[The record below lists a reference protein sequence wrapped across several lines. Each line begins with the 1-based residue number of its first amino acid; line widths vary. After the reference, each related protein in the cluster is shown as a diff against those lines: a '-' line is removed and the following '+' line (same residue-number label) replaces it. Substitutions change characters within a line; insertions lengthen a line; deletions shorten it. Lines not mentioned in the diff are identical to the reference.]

1 MMAARAR
8 SSTRRKA
15 RLPLGTSLRFAVVAA
30 GAVVMAFPIYWMLVT
45 AVTPIA
51 DLRASTYSLWPSSIH
66 WHTFGEAWNQL
77 PFGSWFINSF
87 VIAIGG
93 VLVTVSINVL
103 CGYTFAKLRF
113 PFRGLIFALIVSTL
127 VIPIQVL
134 MVPQFQLVIDL
145 DWLDSRWGVVIPR
158 AAEAFGIFLARQY
171 FQSVPDEIIEAGRI
185 DGAGEFRI
193 FWRVVLPLSRPL
205 IAVLVIFTFMWRW
218 NEFAWPLIVL
228 KDQASYTVP
237 VGLLLLRGQYSTDYN
252 HLMAMTLL
260 SLLPMLGIFLLFQ
273 RYFVEGVARSGLK

>member
-1 MMAARAR
+1 MAASPGVRP
-8 SSTRRKA
+8 RRRRFTLA
-15 RLPLGTSLRFAVVAA
+15 TTARFAIAA
-30 GAVVMAFPIYWMLVT
+30 VGASIMAFPIYWMLVT

-51 DLRASTYSLWPSSIH
+51 DLRAASYSLWPTAIH
-66 WHTFGEAWNQL
+66 WHNFGAAWNQL
-77 PFGSWFINSF
+77 PFDTWFVNSF
-87 VIAIGG
+87 VIAVLG
-93 VLVTVSINVL
+93 VIVTVTINVL

-113 PFRGLIFALIVSTL
+113 PLRGLLFALIVSTL

-145 DWLDSRWGVVIPR
+145 GWLDSRWGVVIPR

-171 FQSVPDEIIEAGRI
+171 FLAVPDEIIEAGRI
-185 DGAGEFRI
+185 DGASELRI
-193 FWRVVLPLSRPL
+193 FWQVVLPLAKPL

-273 RYFVEGVARSGLK
+273 RYFVEGMARSGLK

>member
-1 MMAARAR
+1 VAV
-8 SSTRRKA
+8 SSPSSVRR
-15 RLPLGTSLRFAVVAA
+15 RRRFPLGTTLRFAVAVA
-30 GAVVMAFPIYWMLVT
+30 GAIVMVFPIYWMFVT
-45 AVTPIA
+45 AVTPVA
-51 DLRASTYSLWPSSIH
+51 DLRAATYSLWPSSIH
-66 WHTFGEAWNQL
+66 LRNFQSAWNQL
-77 PFGSWFINSF
+77 PFGKWFINSF
-87 VIAIGG
+87 VIAIAG

-113 PFRGLIFALIVSTL
+113 PLRGLLFALIVSTL

-134 MVPQFQLVIDL
+134 IVPQFQLVIDFG
-145 DWLDSRWGVVIPR
+145 WLDSRWGVIIPR

-171 FQSVPDEIIEAGRI
+171 FLSVPDELLEAARI
-185 DGAGEFRI
+185 DGASEFRI
-193 FWRVVLPLSRPL
+193 FWRVVLPLAKPL

-252 HLMAMTLL
+252 HLMAMTLV
-260 SLLPMLGIFLLFQ
+260 SLLPMLVIFLLFQ